1 MDQPTTP
8 VRVERSRDTGPGP
21 IRGPRDGHRDLTQG
35 PILSTLLVFSAP
47 TLVSNI
53 LQALNGSVNSV
64 WVGRMLGDSALAATA
79 NANVVMFLLFAAV
92 FGFGMAAT
100 VKVGQAFGAGNTDAA
115 RRTFGT
121 AIGLC
126 VGLSLFLAPLG
137 WVLTPHLLRAMNT
150 PPEIF
155 GFALV
160 YLRLIF
166 IAMPASTITVIMGM
180 GLRGA
185 GDAQTSLRF
194 MIVAVV
200 LDIALNPLLIGGFG
214 PIPALGIAG
223 SALATAIAAYVSMI
237 GLILYVYAKSLPLRL
252 RGRELAYLIPDPA
265 ELRYILTKG
274 LPMGAQ
280 MLMISA
286 SGLIIIGLV
295 NQEGAM
301 TSAAYGASLQV
312 WTYLQMPAMAISAAL
327 SAMAAQAIGA
337 GLVSRLGKITR
348 AGLILNVSITGTLLL
363 LLLAFDRPV
372 LTLFL
377 GPTSPAV
384 DAARH
389 IQFLG
394 SWSYILF
401 GMTIVLFGTMRAGG
415 VVLTPIVVLGIAMYP
430 VRLGFYALAYPSIG
444 VDALW
449 LSFPVGSAAALAMAT
464 FAYRR
469 PGWRQHARVVD
480 SDECSEESQADGDC
494 SGRMAPSL

>member
-1 MDQPTTP
+1 MSEGGP
-8 VRVERSRDTGPGP
+8 RRGPG
-21 IRGPRDGHRDLTQG
+21 GGHRDLTKG
-35 PILSTLLVFSAP
+35 PILTTLLVFSAP
-47 TLVSNI
+47 TLASNI

-64 WVGRMLGDSALAATA
+64 WVGRLLGDSALAATA
-79 NANVVMFLLFAAV
+79 NANVVMFLVFAAV

-100 VKVGQAFGAGNTDAA
+100 VKVGQAFGAGQVDAA

-126 VGLSLFLAPLG
+126 VGLSLVLAPLG
-137 WVLTPHLLRAMNT
+137 MVFTPHLLTAMRT

-155 GFALV
+155 HFALT

-166 IAMPASTITVIMGM
+166 IAMPASTITVIVGM

-194 MIVAVV
+194 MVVSVV
-200 LDIALNPLLIGGFG
+200 LDIALNPLLIAGFG
-214 PIPALGIAG
+214 PIPPLGIAG
-223 SALATAIAAYVSMI
+223 SALATAIAAYASMA
-237 GLILYVYAKSLPLRL
+237 GLVIYVYARNLPLRL
-252 RGRELAYLIPDPA
+252 RGRELAYLIPQAA

-286 SGLIIIGLV
+286 SGLIMIGLV

-301 TSAAYGASLQV
+301 LSAAYGASLQV

-327 SAMAAQAIGA
+327 SAMAAQTIGA
-337 GLVSRLGKITR
+337 GLGERLGKITR
-348 AGLILNVSITGTLLL
+348 AGLILNVTITGALTL

-389 IQFLG
+389 IQFLA
-394 SWSYILF
+394 SWSYVLF

-415 VVLTPIVVLGIAMYP
+415 VVLAPIIVLGAAMYP
-430 VRLGFYALAYPSIG
+430 VRLGFYALAYPALG
-444 VDALW
+444 PDAIW
-449 LSFPVGSAAALAMAT
+449 LSFPVGSAAATIMAAI
-464 FAYRR
+464 AYRR
-469 PGWRQHARVVD
+469 PGWRAKARVVD
-480 SDECSEESQADGDC
+480 EAECSEETQADGDC
-494 SGRMAPSL
+494 TGRMAPSL